1 MASNK
6 SLWYPGAAI
15 AFHARCHEVWQ
26 DEIAT
31 HSDAHELEGHSRLAV
46 GRGPLCGVLDF
57 RRRRAGVLGRCG
69 RWSHTV
75 VLASLRCRGILGSL
89 HALHIARQRDIRR
102 AYEAEA
108 DRLMDRVQKRL
119 QSSHPD
125 GRVTFDDYVKALK
138 AEGVP
143 GAERVAA
150 QYPRPETKGR

>member
-1 MASNK
+1 MNSKAIHDWLSGEGPYAAFWI
-6 SLWYPGAAI
+6 SAVVALVCLVGA
-15 AFHARCHEVWQ
+15 V
-26 DEIAT
+26 
-31 HSDAHELEGHSRLAV
+31 V
-46 GRGPLCGVLDF
+46 GLIRWFWLLFGV
-57 RRRRAGVLGRCG
+57 A
-69 RWSHTV
+69 
-75 VLASLRCRGILGSL
+75 GILGSL